1 MKTLNLYRVEYATIS
16 GAGRS
21 FNVAAPTKA
30 AAKRQT
36 KEYSRTIKKVTGVER
51 LGNVN
56 VPVALPAGL

>member
-16 GAGRS
+16 GAERS
-21 FNVAAPTKA
+21 FNIAAPTKA

-36 KEYSRTIKKVTGVER
+36 RDYSKTITKVTGVER

-56 VPVALPAGL
+56 IPVALRSGL